1 MAMGQEWVSVTGEEK
16 HLSSWVVDV
25 EKMLADDNA
34 GSRSMEEQRWK
45 AQSIYLVP
53 EWLKGTNSKAYQ
65 PQLVSLGP
73 FHHGDPILLPMEE
86 HKRRAL
92 VHLIKRSESPLQDF
106 ISAIDDVAEELQ
118 AAYGKDLHV
127 KWRNDRRSFVDMM
140 LTDGCFL
147 LEFICHPFS
156 DYEWHDPV
164 FSRNGRFQIGNTIWS
179 DMLLVEIQLPLLVLK
194 KILGLLHPL
203 YLQVLHFTTVVSN
216 PITMLHKFLIIFL
229 LLYRASL
236 TYNEDTKEPKDYKY
250 EAMPSALEIHQAGIK
265 FRKSERNNLLDINF
279 KGGVLTLPEIDMT
292 DETECACLNLMAFER
307 LHFDVTDLVTAY
319 VLFMDDMIISAK
331 DVALLRSSGIL
342 KNFLGCDKK
351 VAKLFNGTLN
361 RGQLLGGGHALH
373 TVVSKVNAYRSE
385 PWHEWR
391 ATLMSTYFRNPWA
404 FISLAA
410 ATILLIATLLQTA
423 YAVMPNKS

>member
-16 HLSSWVVDV
+16 HRSSWVVDV

-65 PQLVSLGP
+65 PQLLSLGP

-92 VHLIKRSESPLQDF
+92 VHLVKRSERLLQDF
-106 ISAIDDVAEELQ
+106 ISAVDEVAEDLQ
-118 AAYGKDLHV
+118 AAYGKDLDV

-179 DMLLVEIQLPLLVLK
+179 DMLLIENQLPLLVLK
-194 KILGLLHPL
+194 KILGLLQPL
-203 YLQVLHFTTVVSN
+203 YLQLQKDEIDTNNAIEVLEWDSQAHEDHDIVEVFEPLHEAAMDRKINHVV
-216 PITMLHKFLIIFL
+216 LRFLERRDEGHDKL
-229 LLYRASL
+229 SHHPLELYRASL

-292 DETECACLNLMAFER
+292 DETECVCLNLMAFER
-307 LHFDVTDLVTAY
+307 LHFDVTDLVTP
-319 VLFMDDMIISAK
+319 MCCSWM
-331 DVALLRSSGIL
+331 
-342 KNFLGCDKK
+342 
-351 VAKLFNGTLN
+351 T
-361 RGQLLGGGHALH
+361 
-373 TVVSKVNAYRSE
+373 
-385 PWHEWR
+385 
-391 ATLMSTYFRNPWA
+391 
-404 FISLAA
+404 
-410 ATILLIATLLQTA
+410 
-423 YAVMPNKS
+423 